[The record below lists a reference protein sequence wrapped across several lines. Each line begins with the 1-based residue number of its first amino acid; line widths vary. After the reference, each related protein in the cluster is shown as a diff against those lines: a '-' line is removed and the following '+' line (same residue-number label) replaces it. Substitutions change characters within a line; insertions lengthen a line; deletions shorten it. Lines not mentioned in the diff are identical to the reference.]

1 MRKWGA
7 FKETGMAEPGD
18 GTGQEFAELA
28 QFEINARAVR
38 LLDYDF
44 CVRNDVVVLGRV
56 DPRGQEPVT
65 VGMLTP
71 ARRSLVAEVESVLG
85 RPVRPVRLNG
95 WEIRRALD
103 EGHGIPVAEKD
114 RSTLFLRPVR
124 DFSFENDRDAPKLLD
139 EILGRAVQLKAS
151 DVHIETYKND
161 VDVRFRIDGMLRQI
175 ATPLSVENV
184 QSVVARLKVLSGLDI
199 AERRRAQDGRV
210 QAVYRD
216 DEDPKGRTVDFRLSV
231 VPSPWGEDAV
241 LRILDSAAPL
251 PLEKLGMGEAA
262 LATFGRL
269 IANPEGM
276 ILVTGPTG
284 SGKTTTLYAAIHRIN
299 SPENK
304 ILTVEDPIEYH
315 FPKTNQKQVSPQ
327 MGFADFA
334 RAFMRQNPDVILI
347 GEIRDEDTASA
358 AVRAAQT
365 GHLVLST
372 LHTNDA
378 VSTVS
383 RLLTLGVPPGLIA
396 ACLLGAVSQRLVR
409 RLCPQCRVEAQ
420 PDERQARRLGLG
432 AFDGPFFRPEP
443 RPGCEVC
450 GGLGYKGREGIY
462 ELFVL
467 DHELAD
473 LIAEG
478 APIHRVRAVAIEK
491 GMRSLLDNGL
501 DKARAGLT
509 SLEEILRTVPY
520 RMMGG

>member
-1 MRKWGA
+1 MGRDTPESPAGSG
-7 FKETGMAEPGD
+7 FV
-18 GTGQEFAELA
+18 ELG
-28 QFEINARAVR
+28 QFEIDERSVR
-38 LLDYDF
+38 LLRREY
-44 CVRNDVVVLGRV
+44 CLENDVVVLGVV
-56 DPRGQEPVT
+56 DRTSREPVT
-65 VGMLTP
+65 VGMLDP
-71 ARRSLVAEVESVLG
+71 SRRALVHEIANVLG
-85 RPVRPVRLNG
+85 RTVRPVRLNA

-103 EGHGIPVAEKD
+103 QGWGVAEQS
-114 RSTLFLRPVR
+114 RLRLVLGPVR
-124 DFSFENDRDAPKLLD
+124 DFSFDRNGEVTEILD
-139 EILGRAVQLKAS
+139 EILGRAVELGAS
-151 DVHIETYKND
+151 DVHIETYEDD
-161 VDVRFRIDGMLRQI
+161 VDVRFRVDGVLRQVATALSRDNI
-175 ATPLSVENV
+175 AAAVS
-184 QSVVARLKVLSGLDI
+184 RLKVLADLDV
-199 AERRRAQDGRV
+199 AERRRAQDGRIKATF
-210 QAVYRD
+210 QESR
-216 DEDPKGRTVDFRLSV
+216 KGGREVDFRLSV
-231 VPSPWGEDAV
+231 VPGPFGEDAV

-251 PLEKLGMGEAA
+251 PLERLGFDDGL
-262 LATFGRL
+262 LATFERL
-269 IANPEGM
+269 IANPEGL

-315 FPKTNQKQVSPQ
+315 FAKTNQKQVSPL
-327 MGFADFA
+327 MGFADYA

-420 PDERQARRLGLG
+420 PDERQARRLGLS
-432 AFDGPFFRPEP
+432 ASDGPFFRPEP
-443 RPGCEVC
+443 KPGCEVC

-520 RMMGG
+520 RMLGG

>member
-1 MRKWGA
+1 MSA
-7 FKETGMAEPGD
+7 DSEESQP
-18 GTGQEFAELA
+18 FAELA
-28 QFEINARAVR
+28 QFEINSRSVR
-38 LLDYDF
+38 LLEYDF
-44 CVRNDVVVLGRV
+44 CARHDVVVLGRV
-56 DPRGQEPVT
+56 EPRGQEPVV
-65 VGMLTP
+65 VGMLNP
-71 ARRSLVAEVESVLG
+71 ARRSLVAEVQASLG

-103 EGHGIPVAEKD
+103 EGFGLTGAEKD

-124 DFSFENDRDAPKLLD
+124 DFSFEHDEDVPRLLD
-139 EILGRAVQLKAS
+139 EILGRAVQLRAS
-151 DVHIETYKND
+151 DIHIETYKAD
-161 VDVRFRIDGMLRQI
+161 VDVRFRVDGVLRQI

-184 QSVVARLKVLSGLDI
+184 QAAITRLKVLSSLDI

-231 VPSPWGEDAV
+231 VPGPYGEDAV

-251 PLEKLGMGEAA
+251 PLEKLGLGGEA
-262 LATFGRL
+262 LATLERL

-315 FPKTNQKQVSPQ
+315 FPKTNQKQVSPN

-383 RLLTLGVPPGLIA
+383 RLMTLGVPSGLIA
-396 ACLLGAVSQRLVR
+396 ACLLGSVSQRLVR
-409 RLCPQCRVEAQ
+409 RLCPRCRVEAP
-420 PDERQARRLGLG
+420 PDERQARRLALS
-432 AFDGPFFRPEP
+432 ASDGPFFRPDP
-443 RPGCEVC
+443 KPDCEVC
-450 GGLGYKGREGIY
+450 GGIGYKGREGIY

-473 LIAEG
+473 LIADG
-478 APIHRVRAVAIEK
+478 APIHRVRAAAVAK
-491 GMRSLLDNGL
+491 GMLPLVDNAL
-501 DKARAGLT
+501 HKARAGLT
-509 SLEEILRTVPY
+509 SLEEVLRTVPY
-520 RMMGG
+520 RMLGS